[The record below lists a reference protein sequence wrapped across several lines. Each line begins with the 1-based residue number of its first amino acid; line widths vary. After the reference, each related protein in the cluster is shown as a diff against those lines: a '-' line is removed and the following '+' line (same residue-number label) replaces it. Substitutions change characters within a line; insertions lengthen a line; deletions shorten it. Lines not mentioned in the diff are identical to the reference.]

1 MFDNRLLPAYR
12 YHTISTKEGAQDF
25 FFFSSTERDE
35 KEVTAYEK
43 TVRMD
48 YCRVDSFTLSWILR

>member
-1 MFDNRLLPAYR
+1 MPAYR
-12 YHTISTKEGAQDF
+12 YHTISTKKGAQDF